1 MPAVDVSQAAAG
13 GGDPE
18 VLGPVLA
25 ETERFCR
32 AELDAAAVDH
42 DAAIPRRVLDGLAGL
57 GLFGVTLPEAFGGA
71 DLPLASACKVVD
83 TIAAFDRSV
92 AVSLGLHLGLGTRG
106 LVRYGSAAQH
116 ERYLPSLAEGSRIAA
131 FSTTEAGAGSDLSSL
146 RTQGRVDGEH
156 LVVSGEKIYVTNG
169 GFAGL
174 YTLAVSTPGLGGA
187 QRGQSVVLVERGDPG
202 FSVLREEKKLGL
214 KGSSTTG
221 LLLED
226 VRLPLDRVL
235 GEAGQGA
242 KMLQHILSW
251 GRTLMSAGCCGT
263 AREAIRRAMDH
274 VTTRRQFGRS
284 LSALEVVREKLA
296 RMRAKHFAME
306 ALVDEVARE
315 PEETLAVRSLAAK
328 VFSSEQG
335 WLVVDAAL
343 QLHGGSG
350 FIEETGLAVMLR
362 DLRVTR
368 IFEGANDVLLAHL
381 GAHEL
386 GRAAVKP
393 GPASALA
400 EGPSATLS
408 PLQQE
413 ASQLEAQVDAWR
425 RELLATYKLAVF
437 RNPRL
442 LHQLG
447 QAVVWREAVG
457 AATRRALRVGDPE
470 AAALART
477 IMSEARHEVARVMT
491 APLDKALVEAA
502 LGDFP
507 PGETR

>member
-106 LVRYGSAAQH
+106 LVRYGDAAQH

-146 RTQGRVDGEH
+146 RTQGRVEGEH

-226 VRLPLDRVL
+226 VRLPLGRVL

-315 PEETLAVRSLAAK
+315 PEESLAVRSLAAK

-393 GPASALA
+393 GPALA

>member
-1 MPAVDVSQAAAG
+1 MSAVEVASEPQGAE
-13 GGDPE
+13 PE
-18 VLGPVLA
+18 VLGAIVG

-32 AELDAAAVDH
+32 AELDAAAIDH
-42 DAAIPRRVLDGLAGL
+42 DAAIPTSVLEGLASL
-57 GLFGVTLPEAFGGA
+57 GLFGLTLPEAFGGA
-71 DLPLASACKVVD
+71 ALPLASACKVVS
-83 TIAAFDRSV
+83 TIAGFDRSV

-106 LVRYGSAAQH
+106 LVRYGNSAQH
-116 ERYLPSLAEGSRIAA
+116 ERYLPSLCDGTRIAA
-131 FSTTEAGAGSDLSSL
+131 FSTTEAGAGSDLSNL
-146 RTQGRVDGEH
+146 RTQGRLDGAE
-156 LVVSGEKIYVTNG
+156 LVVSGEKIFVTNG

-174 YTLAVSTPGLGGA
+174 FTLAVSTPGLGGA
-187 QRGQSVVLVERGDPG
+187 QRGQSVVLIEKGDPG

-214 KGSSTTG
+214 KGSSTTA

-263 AREAIRRAMDH
+263 AREAIRRATEH
-274 VTTRRQFGRS
+274 VSIRRQFGRPLAS
-284 LSALEVVREKLA
+284 LEVVREKLA
-296 RMRAKHFAME
+296 HMKAKHFAME
-306 ALVDEVARE
+306 SLVDEVARE
-315 PEETLAVRSLAAK
+315 PEDTLAVRSLAAK
-328 VFSSEQG
+328 VFSSEAG
-335 WLVVDAAL
+335 WAVVDTAL

-386 GRAAVKP
+386 GKPAAAKVER
-393 GPASALA
+393 PA
-400 EGPSATLS
+400 AT
-408 PLQQE
+408 E
-413 ASQLEAQVDAWR
+413 AVEVELRQLEALVDGWR
-425 RELLATYKLAVF
+425 RELLATYKLGVF
-437 RNPRL
+437 RAPRV

-447 QAVVWREAVG
+447 EAVMWREASA
-457 AATRRALRVGDPE
+457 AATRRALRTASPE
-470 AAALART
+470 AIALART
-477 IMSEARHEVARVMT
+477 ILSEAHHEVARLT
-491 APLDKALVEAA
+491 TLPLARDLVEAA

>member
-1 MPAVDVSQAAAG
+1 MLAADVAPAAPGS
-13 GGDPE
+13 E
-18 VLGPVLA
+18 VLGAILG

-32 AELDAAAVDH
+32 AELDAAAIDS
-42 DAAIPRRVLDGLAGL
+42 DATIPRRVLDGLAGL
-57 GLFGVTLPEAFGGA
+57 GLFGLTLPEAFGGA
-71 DLPLASACKVVD
+71 ALPLASACKVVD

-106 LVRYGSAAQH
+106 LVRYGNAAQH
-116 ERYLPSLAEGSRIAA
+116 ERYLPSLAEGVRIAA
-131 FSTTEAGAGSDLSSL
+131 FSTTEAGAGSDLSNL
-146 RTQGRVDGEH
+146 RTQGRVDGAH
-156 LVVSGEKIYVTNG
+156 LLVSGEKIFVTNG
-169 GFAGL
+169 GFARL
-174 YTLAVSTPGLGGA
+174 FTLAISTPGLGGA
-187 QRGQSVVLVERGDPG
+187 QRGQSIVLVEKDDPG
-202 FSVLREEKKLGL
+202 FSILREEKKLGL

-274 VTTRRQFGRS
+274 ISTRRQFGRPLGS
-284 LSALEVVREKLA
+284 LEVVREQLA
-296 RMRAKHFAME
+296 RMRALHFAME
-306 ALVDEVARE
+306 SLVDEVAFE

-328 VFSSEQG
+328 VFSSEAG
-335 WLVVDAAL
+335 WAVVDAAL

-386 GRAAVKP
+386 GRPGAAN
-393 GPASALA
+393 AESA
-400 EGPSATLS
+400 EKMD
-408 PLQQE
+408 PLDAALQR
-413 ASQLEAQVDAWR
+413 LEAQIDGWR
-425 RELLATYKLAVF
+425 KELLATYKLGVF
-437 RNPRL
+437 RAPRIV
-442 LHQLG
+442 HQLG
-447 QAVVWREAVG
+447 EAVMWREAAA
-457 AATRRALRVGDPE
+457 AATRRATQSSSPE
-470 AAALART
+470 SVAMARIISSEAHHAVSRLTTLPLARDL
-477 IMSEARHEVARVMT
+477 I
-491 APLDKALVEAA
+491 EAA
-502 LGDFP
+502 LGGFP